1 LLILY
6 NANDAAALT
15 LPVSNELKAQASSKD
30 GARLLLL
37 SSHLPQNENSFVLVT
52 SQTRSVALQLVKE
65 SDILSIQPI
74 DDTSGPKL
82 LQKKPGEEVYQD
94 STLRFM
100 PHALA

>member
-6 NANDAAALT
+6 NANDAAAIT
-15 LPVSNELKAQASSKD
+15 LPASNERKAHASSKD

-37 SSHLPQNENSFVLVT
+37 SSHLPQNENSLVLVT
-52 SQTRSVALQLVKE
+52 SQTRRVALQLVEE

-74 DDTSGPKL
+74 DDASGPII

-94 STLRFM
+94 STLELM
-100 PHALA
+100 PLALM